1 VTEPFSAAHNGSP
14 SLPVRSA
21 FARSRAAL
29 ECAAAFVACF
39 GLMLWIEFAGPAI
52 VDHDGYYHI
61 RWSWMLRQSAPHLPR
76 FEWLPL
82 TILRAPDYV
91 DHHFF
96 FHVLLTP
103 FTFGDLRIGAKVAAA
118 FFAALALTALF
129 GVLIAWRLRFRWFW
143 LALMAVGAEQ
153 FIYRM
158 TMTRAPSLSLALLA
172 TGSWLI
178 LRRRLWPLA
187 FLTFVFV
194 WTYSMFPLMVIFACA
209 YAATVYFCEKRI
221 DLGAVCATVTG
232 AVAGLV
238 INPYFPKNLALLW
251 RHVLMVRGGASEVD
265 PGVEWGPFD
274 TWQSLTD
281 DLAVCVVFFL
291 ALLAFDWRR
300 RKADSRPL
308 FFLLLFLLFT
318 VFLAR
323 WSRFVEYWPPFAVLF
338 AAFTLDP
345 LLPRIKGRNR
355 VAMLVLTLAVTA
367 APLWRNIHEGR
378 DDVITEEDPFG
389 LRGASAWLAQHTPAG
404 SLVFNTAWD
413 EFPMLFFY
421 NQHDV
426 YVSGLD
432 PRYLTDAHADL
443 GRLYEAVV
451 KGQEKHPGAAIV
463 SRFGAH
469 YVVTGNSQEDFLD
482 AARSSGE
489 FETVYSDSNAQVLRI
504 R

>member
-1 VTEPFSAAHNGSP
+1 MTPFFAAHNGSL

-21 FARSRAAL
+21 FGRWGAAL
-29 ECAAAFVACF
+29 ECVAAFVACF

-76 FEWLPL
+76 FDWLPL

-103 FTFGDLRIGAKVAAA
+103 FTFGDLRIGAKVGAA
-118 FFAALALTALF
+118 FFAALALTTLF
-129 GVLIAWRLRFRWFW
+129 GVLIAWGLRFRWFW

-172 TGSWLI
+172 TGAWLI

-187 FLTFVFV
+187 LLTFVFV
-194 WTYSMFPLMVIFACA
+194 WTYSMFPLMVVFACA
-209 YAATVYFCEKRI
+209 YAATIYLCEKRI
-221 DLGAVCATVTG
+221 DLGAVCATVIG
-232 AVAGLV
+232 AAAGLV

-251 RHVLMVRGGASEVD
+251 RHVVMVRSGAAAVD

-274 TWQSLTD
+274 TWQTFTD
-281 DLAVCVVFFL
+281 DLAVCAMCFL

-300 RKADSRPL
+300 RRADNKPL
-308 FFLLLFLLFT
+308 FFLMLFALFT

-345 LLPRIKGRNR
+345 SLPRINSR
-355 VAMLVLTLAVTA
+355 VRAALMALALAVA
-367 APLWRNIHEGR
+367 AVPLVRNIREGR
-378 DDVITEEDPFG
+378 DDVITEADPFA
-389 LRGASAWLAQHTPAG
+389 LRGACAWLAQHTPAG
-404 SLVFNTAWD
+404 TLVFNTAWD
-413 EFPMLFFY
+413 EFPMLFYY

-432 PRYLTDAHADL
+432 PRYLTDAHPEL
-443 GRLYEAVV
+443 GKLYESIQ
-451 KGQEKHPGAAIV
+451 KGDEKHPGAVIA

-469 YVVTGNSQEDFLD
+469 YVVTDNSQSDFLD

-489 FETVYSDSNAQVLRI
+489 FETVYSDGSAQVLRI